1 MICFLIKN
9 WMQGENIIIL
19 GLTFSHAIKLG
30 HVISRHT
37 QSKTIYGQLF

>member
-9 WMQGENIIIL
+9 LMQGGNIIIL
-19 GLTFSHAIKLG
+19 SLTFSHAIKLG

-37 QSKTIYGQLF
+37 